1 MVNYAQ
7 KFNVSPMNT
16 PAVLPD
22 VPTIHSGEPS
32 WGDIAGTALEGA
44 GAIMQQVGG
53 IKKEQEKASAEAA
66 ETLEGN
72 NYARDMQRL
81 VARREQT
88 GNRTQFEQSVRALN
102 DTYLSRGVLK
112 ADKLASIRNSYD
124 EGYLD
129 INEKSRERWAKYDD
143 EAQLKTIQEMQS
155 KYSHLKGKKTSDILR
170 DYNRIT
176 NSLDFAIELQNK
188 MNTLDPVK
196 YPEEHSRLKS
206 QRDSFFES
214 NVTGQVLESIAEDL
228 HNNTDM
234 FKDPVKV
241 EQYKQS
247 LVAFLTRQK
256 VALDDASIIAETA
269 LSRAGAYSLYDNEK
283 AILGVS
289 KQNMQ
294 DVIDYRKTQADY
306 AIGTEYPELVL
317 QSQLIKT
324 MDPETFK
331 AFANTAEGQRTV
343 KALASNFK
351 SAAEGIN
358 QYVLDFSD
366 KGQAA
371 NIAATLQRTDAPAI
385 LKGSSAVSVAQAINV
400 PSIADVPDRDFDAV
414 ISNARGV
421 AAFFSNPY
429 TQATKRQLSTSNK
442 PNDNAVAA
450 QMDAE
455 ERHAKALSN
464 AGVYLQ
470 SATKG
475 GQNLRYIMQ
484 RSTIGNN
491 LRVNNKGHLVFV
503 PGSSPIAA
511 VAEGAAEQYENFGSM
526 IDTINRD
533 VQAITGLSGQEL
545 VDFYKAL
552 GIPELA
558 SGERVQNAPA
568 FNWSARSIEGSG
580 RVSTRTTVDNAYM
593 NVEDANT
600 GGYAGLGTDLSNLQ
614 RPNEVPA
621 DNIERQNQLRAE
633 LKAAN
638 QAAELRAR
646 ADELERQ
653 TQNLSPAAMKEYGK
667 GNSVAIKRARETAD
681 KIEESIKKQSQ
692 AEIKADKIEASSRIS
707 NSETLAFA
715 DIDYSN
721 RYPEAEIW
729 KTVEEGSAADTER
742 ENRIGEFDTKLN
754 SNEENHYQFWKQS
767 LPQQLQSEADYDL
780 RGYFKEHGAEDAEGH
795 LTDKYKKPNHPTFSV
810 ESKYYKKGMWAG
822 KWDEEGNFRIPLDT
836 PKEKLKQLI
845 EYWRS
850 GAEPETIIM
859 FDNPK
864 AEKEIKN
871 LEDRVTSYNKQ
882 LDDERES
889 ADVKREIR
897 RELAEIRNKIAR
909 LYASIYINTLG
920 E

>member
-1 MVNYAQ
+1 MSNYAQ
-7 KFNVSPMNT
+7 ILNVSPMNT
-16 PAVLPD
+16 PAVLPS
-22 VPTIHSGEPS
+22 VPVIHSGEPS
-32 WGDIAGTALEGA
+32 WGDIAGTALEGT

-53 IKKEQEKASAEAA
+53 IKKEQEKASAEAT

-72 NYARDMQRL
+72 NYAREMQRL

-176 NSLDFAIELQNK
+176 NNLDFAIELQNQ

-196 YPEEHSRLKS
+196 YPEEHARLKA

-256 VALDDASIIAETA
+256 VALNEASIIAETA

-306 AIGTEYPELVL
+306 AISTEYPELVL

-331 AFANTAEGQRTV
+331 AFATLPEGQRTI

-351 SAAEGIN
+351 AAAEGIN
-358 QYVLDFSD
+358 KYVKDFSD

-385 LKGSSAVSVAQAINV
+385 LKGSAASSVAQAINDV
-400 PSIADVPDRDFDAV
+400 PSIADLPARDFDAV
-414 ISNARGV
+414 VSNARGV
-421 AAFFSNPY
+421 AAFFSNPH
-429 TQATKRQLSTSNK
+429 TQATKQLLLSSNK
-442 PNDNAVAA
+442 PNEKAVGM
-450 QMDAE
+450 QMDAD

-470 SATKG
+470 SATEG

-491 LRVNNKGHLVFV
+491 LRVNNKGQLVFV
-503 PGSSPIAA
+503 PGSSPLAA
-511 VAEGAAEQYENFGSM
+511 IAEGALEQVENYGGM
-526 IDTINRD
+526 IDTINKD
-533 VQAITGLSGQEL
+533 VQATTGLSGQGL
-545 VDFYKAL
+545 IDFYKAL

-558 SGERVQNAPA
+558 SGERVQSAPA
-568 FNWSARSIEGSG
+568 FNWSARNPE
-580 RVSTRTTVDNAYM
+580 
-593 NVEDANT
+593 
-600 GGYAGLGTDLSNLQ
+600 
-614 RPNEVPA
+614 
-621 DNIERQNQLRAE
+621 
-633 LKAAN
+633 
-638 QAAELRAR
+638 AAELRAR

-653 TQNLSPAAMKEYGK
+653 TQNLSPAAMKEYGE
-667 GNSVAIKRARETAD
+667 GNKAAIKRAREAAD
-681 KIEESIKKQSQ
+681 KLEQGKSITVTSSISHSEPM
-692 AEIKADKIEASSRIS
+692 AFAKADYEPGYS
-707 NSETLAFA
+707 
-715 DIDYSN
+715 IDYSQL
-721 RYPEAEIW
+721 EIG
-729 KTVEEGSAADTER
+729 KILDASIAADEAV
-742 ENRIGEFDTKLN
+742 EKQMGEFDTYLGAA
-754 SNEENHYQFWKQS
+754 SEQAYQSWKNG
-767 LPQQLQSEADYDL
+767 LPEQLQSDVDYDL
-780 RGYFKEHGAEDAEGH
+780 RGYYKEHGPEDAAGH

-822 KWDEEGNFRIPLDT
+822 KWDEAGNFRIPLDT
-836 PKEKLKQLI
+836 PKEKLEQLI

-850 GAEPETIIM
+850 GAEPEALLKY
-859 FDNPK
+859 DNPQ
-864 AEKEIKN
+864 AEKEAEK
-871 LEDRVTSYNKQ
+871 LEAKLDRYLQQ
-882 LDDERES
+882 LGDEHES
-889 ADVKREIR
+889 ADVKRHIR
-897 RELAEIRNKIAR
+897 REREDIQRQLLA
-909 LYASIYINTLG
+909 LYKSIYIDTLG

>member
-7 KFNVSPMNT
+7 ILNVSPMNT
-16 PAVLPD
+16 PAVLPS
-22 VPTIHSGEPS
+22 VPVIHSGEPS
-32 WGDIAGTALEGA
+32 WGDIAGTALEGT
-44 GAIMQQVGG
+44 GAFMQQVGG
-53 IKKEQEKASAEAA
+53 IKQEQEKASAEAA

-72 NYARDMQRL
+72 NYAREMQRL

-176 NSLDFAIELQNK
+176 NNLDFAIELQNQ

-196 YPEEHSRLKS
+196 YPEEHARLKA

-256 VALDDASIIAETA
+256 VALNEASIIAETA
-269 LSRAGAYSLYDNEK
+269 LTRAGAYSLYDNEK

-331 AFANTAEGQRTV
+331 AFATLPEGQRTI

-351 SAAEGIN
+351 AAAEGIN
-358 QYVLDFSD
+358 KYVIDFSD

-371 NIAATLQRTDAPAI
+371 NIATTLQRTDAPVI
-385 LKGSSAVSVAQAINV
+385 LKGSAASSVAQAINV
-400 PSIADVPDRDFDAV
+400 PSIADVPARDFDAV
-414 ISNARGV
+414 VSNARGV
-421 AAFFSNPY
+421 AAFFSNPH
-429 TQATKRQLSTSNK
+429 TQATKQLLLSSNK
-442 PNDNAVAA
+442 PNEKAVGM
-450 QMDAE
+450 QMDAD
-455 ERHAKALSN
+455 ERHAKALAN

-470 SATKG
+470 SATEG

-491 LRVNNKGHLVFV
+491 LRVNNKGQLVFV
-503 PGSSPIAA
+503 PGSSPLAA
-511 VAEGAAEQYENFGSM
+511 VAEGVAEQFENYGGM
-526 IDTINRD
+526 IATINSD
-533 VQAITGLSGQEL
+533 VQATTGLSGQEL

-568 FNWSARSIEGSG
+568 FNWSARSSE
-580 RVSTRTTVDNAYM
+580 
-593 NVEDANT
+593 
-600 GGYAGLGTDLSNLQ
+600 
-614 RPNEVPA
+614 
-621 DNIERQNQLRAE
+621 
-633 LKAAN
+633 
-638 QAAELRAR
+638 AAELRAR

-653 TQNLSPAAMKEYGK
+653 TNNLSPTAMKEYGK
-667 GNSVAIKRARETAD
+667 GNRAAIKRAREAAD
-681 KIEESIKKQSQ
+681 RYEQMAKDAGRIEGSGRVSTRTTVANAYMNVEDANAMLDARELEEAEAVDKLDIDVENTSKIISGYYEQIAKDAEAAEKDLEIVEEEYRQ
-692 AEIKADKIEASSRIS
+692 AEE
-707 NSETLAFA
+707 
-715 DIDYSN
+715 
-721 RYPEAEIW
+721 RYES
-729 KTVEEGSAADTER
+729 THRDFYR
-742 ENRIGEFDTKLN
+742 RR
-754 SNEENHYQFWKQS
+754 
-767 LPQQLQSEADYDL
+767 LQELEADRRRL
-780 RGYFKEHGAEDAEGH
+780 R
-795 LTDKYKKPNHPTFSV
+795 
-810 ESKYYKKGMWAG
+810 
-822 KWDEEGNFRIPLDT
+822 
-836 PKEKLKQLI
+836 
-845 EYWRS
+845 
-850 GAEPETIIM
+850 TII
-859 FDNPK
+859 
-864 AEKEIKN
+864 
-871 LEDRVTSYNKQ
+871 NKR
-882 LDDERES
+882 D
-889 ADVKREIR
+889 
-897 RELAEIRNKIAR
+897 REL
-909 LYASIYINTLG
+909 G

>member
-1 MVNYAQ
+1 MANYAQ
-7 KFNVSPMNT
+7 ILNVSPMNT
-16 PAVLPD
+16 PTVLPS
-22 VPTIHSGEPS
+22 VPVIHSGEPS
-32 WGDIAGTALEGA
+32 WGDIAGTALEGT

-53 IKKEQEKASAEAA
+53 IKQEQEKVSAKSA

-72 NYARDMQRL
+72 NYAREMQRL

-176 NSLDFAIELQNK
+176 NSLDFAIELQNQ

-196 YPEEHSRLKS
+196 HPEEHARLKA

-256 VALDDASIIAETA
+256 VALNDASIIAETA

-331 AFANTAEGQRTV
+331 AFANTAEGKKTV
-343 KALASNFK
+343 NSLASNFL
-351 SAAEGIN
+351 AAATGIN
-358 QYVLDFSD
+358 QYVTDFSD

-385 LKGSSAVSVAQAINV
+385 LKGSSAVSVAKSINDV
-400 PSIADVPDRDFDAV
+400 PSIADLPDRDFDAV

-421 AAFFSNPY
+421 AAFFSNPH

-455 ERHAKALSN
+455 ERRAKALSN

-470 SATKG
+470 SATEG
-475 GQNLRYIMQ
+475 AQNLRYIIQ
-484 RSTIGNN
+484 RSTIFNN
-491 LRVNNKGHLVFV
+491 LRVNNKGQLVFV
-503 PGSSPIAA
+503 PGSSPLAA
-511 VAEGAAEQYENFGSM
+511 VAEGIAEQFENFGGM
-526 IDTINRD
+526 IDSINRD
-533 VQAITGLSGQEL
+533 VQATTGLTGQGL
-545 VDFYKAL
+545 IDFYKAID
-552 GIPELA
+552 IPELA
-558 SGERVQNAPA
+558 SGERVQGAPA
-568 FNWSARSIEGSG
+568 FNWSARSSEAAELRARADALEESTNNLSPVAMKEYGKGNRAAIKRAREAADRIEGSG
-580 RVSTRTTVDNAYM
+580 RVSTKTTVANAYM
-593 NVEDANT
+593 NVEAVDKLDIDVENTSKIISGYYEQIAKDA
-600 GGYAGLGTDLSNLQ
+600 
-614 RPNEVPA
+614 E
-621 DNIERQNQLRAE
+621 
-633 LKAAN
+633 
-638 QAAELRAR
+638 AAEKDLEIVEEEYRQTEER
-646 ADELERQ
+646 YESTHRDFYRRRLQELE
-653 TQNLSPAAMKEYGK
+653 
-667 GNSVAIKRARETAD
+667 AD
-681 KIEESIKKQSQ
+681 
-692 AEIKADKIEASSRIS
+692 R
-707 NSETLAFA
+707 
-715 DIDYSN
+715 
-721 RYPEAEIW
+721 R
-729 KTVEEGSAADTER
+729 R
-742 ENRIGEFDTKLN
+742 
-754 SNEENHYQFWKQS
+754 
-767 LPQQLQSEADYDL
+767 L
-780 RGYFKEHGAEDAEGH
+780 R
-795 LTDKYKKPNHPTFSV
+795 
-810 ESKYYKKGMWAG
+810 
-822 KWDEEGNFRIPLDT
+822 
-836 PKEKLKQLI
+836 
-845 EYWRS
+845 
-850 GAEPETIIM
+850 TII
-859 FDNPK
+859 
-864 AEKEIKN
+864 
-871 LEDRVTSYNKQ
+871 NKR
-882 LDDERES
+882 D
-889 ADVKREIR
+889 
-897 RELAEIRNKIAR
+897 REL
-909 LYASIYINTLG
+909 G

>member
-1 MVNYAQ
+1 MANYAQ
-7 KFNVSPMNT
+7 ILNVSPMKT
-16 PAVLPD
+16 PEVLPS
-22 VPTIHSGEPS
+22 VPVIHSGEPS

-44 GAIMQQVGG
+44 GAIMQTVGEQM
-53 IKKEQEKASAEAA
+53 KEQEKASAEAA
-66 ETLEGN
+66 ETMEGN
-72 NYARDMQRL
+72 NYAREMQRL

-143 EAQLKTIQEMQS
+143 EAQLKVIQEMQS

-176 NSLDFAIELQNK
+176 NSLDFAIELQNR

-196 YPEEHSRLKS
+196 YPEEHARLKT

-256 VALDDASIIAETA
+256 VALNEASIIAETA
-269 LSRAGAYSLYDNEK
+269 LSRAGAYSLYDNDK

-306 AIGTEYPELVL
+306 AISTEYPELVL

-331 AFANTAEGQRTV
+331 AFANTAEGQKTV

-358 QYVLDFSD
+358 TYVKDFSD

-371 NIAATLQRTDAPAI
+371 SVASALQRTDAPVI
-385 LKGSSAVSVAQAINV
+385 LKGSSAVSVAQSINDV

-421 AAFFSNPY
+421 SAFFSNPH
-429 TQATKRQLSTSNK
+429 TQATKQLLLSSNK
-442 PNDNAVAA
+442 PNEKAVGM

-470 SATKG
+470 SATEG
-475 GQNLRYIMQ
+475 AQNLRYILQ
-484 RSTIGNN
+484 RSAVFNN
-491 LRVNNKGHLVFV
+491 LRVNNKGQLVFV
-503 PGSSPIAA
+503 PGSSPLAA
-511 VAEGAAEQYENFGSM
+511 VAEGVAEQFENFGGM

-533 VQAITGLSGQEL
+533 VQATTGLTGQGL
-545 VDFYKAL
+545 IDFYKAID
-552 GIPELA
+552 IPELA

-568 FNWSARSIEGSG
+568 FNWSARSSE
-580 RVSTRTTVDNAYM
+580 
-593 NVEDANT
+593 
-600 GGYAGLGTDLSNLQ
+600 
-614 RPNEVPA
+614 
-621 DNIERQNQLRAE
+621 
-633 LKAAN
+633 
-638 QAAELRAR
+638 AAELRAR

-653 TQNLSPAAMKEYGK
+653 TNNLSPAAMKEYGE
-667 GNSVAIKRARETAD
+667 GNKAAIKKARETAD
-681 KIEESIKKQSQ
+681 RIEGSGRVSTRTTV
-692 AEIKADKIEASSRIS
+692 A
-707 NSETLAFA
+707 NAFM
-715 DIDYSN
+715 DYSN
-721 RYPEAEIW
+721 MYPDAEIW
-729 KTVEEGSAADTER
+729 KTVGESSKADTRVAQGLSEYDT
-742 ENRIGEFDTKLN
+742 ELGAAGEAN
-754 SNEENHYQFWKQS
+754 YQEWKRS
-767 LPQQLQSEADYDL
+767 LPKQLQSEEDYDL
-780 RGYFKEHGAEDAEGH
+780 RGYYKETGGEDTEGH
-795 LTDKYKKPNHPTFSV
+795 LTDKYKKPNHPTFST
-810 ESKYYKKGMWAG
+810 ESKYYEKGMWAG
-822 KWDEEGNFRIPLDT
+822 KWDEDGNFRIPMDT
-836 PKEKLKQLI
+836 SKEKLKELI

-850 GAEPETIIM
+850 GAEPTAVLM
-859 FDNPK
+859 YDNPK
-864 AEKEIKN
+864 AEKEIKTLEGRVSDYN
-871 LEDRVTSYNKQ
+871 RQLEDEK
-882 LDDERES
+882 ES
-889 ADVKREIR
+889 ADVKRGIR
-897 RELAEIRNKIAR
+897 RELAEIRNSIAK
-909 LYASIYINTLG
+909 LYSSIYINTLG

>member
-7 KFNVSPMNT
+7 NLNVSKMDT
-16 PAVLPD
+16 PKVLPS
-22 VPTIHSGEPS
+22 VPVIHSGEPN

-53 IKKEQEKASAEAA
+53 IKQKQEKADAEAA

-72 NYARDMQRL
+72 NYAREMQRL

-129 INEKSRERWAKYDD
+129 INEKSRERWARYDD

-176 NSLDFAIELQNK
+176 NSLDFAIELQNQ

-196 YPEEHSRLKS
+196 YPEEHARLKS

-228 HNNTDM
+228 HNNTEM

-241 EQYKQS
+241 EQFKQS

-269 LSRAGAYSLYDNEK
+269 LTRAGAYSIYDNEK
-283 AILGVS
+283 TILGVS

-331 AFANTAEGQRTV
+331 AFANTAEGQKTV

-351 SAAEGIN
+351 AASEGIN

-371 NIAATLQRTDAPAI
+371 NIAAALQRTDAPAI

-400 PSIADVPDRDFDAV
+400 PSIADLPDRDFDAV

-429 TQATKRQLSTSNK
+429 TQATKRQLSTSDK

-470 SATKG
+470 SATEG
-475 GQNLRYIMQ
+475 AQNLRYFIQ
-484 RSTIGNN
+484 NSTIFNN
-491 LRVNNKGHLVFV
+491 LRVNNKGQLVFV
-503 PGSSPIAA
+503 PGSSPLAA
-511 VAEGAAEQYENFGSM
+511 VAEGAAEQFENYGGM
-526 IDTINRD
+526 ISTINKD
-533 VQAITGLSGQEL
+533 VQDTTGLTGQGL
-545 VDFYKAL
+545 IDFYKAL
-552 GIPELA
+552 DIPELA

-568 FNWSARSIEGSG
+568 FNWSARSSEGSG
-580 RVSTRTTVDNAYM
+580 RVSTKTAVDNAYM
-593 NVEDANT
+593 NVEGTAA
-600 GGYAGLGTDLSNLQ
+600 GGYAGLGTALSNLQ
-614 RPNEVPA
+614 RPDEEPA
-621 DNIERQNQLRAE
+621 DNVERQNKLREE

-638 QAAELRAR
+638 KVAELRAR

-667 GNSVAIKRARETAD
+667 GNRVAIKRAIEAAD
-681 KIEESIKKQSQ
+681 KIEESIKKQYQ
-692 AEIKADKIEASSRIS
+692 AEIKADKIETSSSIS

-715 DIDYSN
+715 DMDYSN

-729 KTVEEGSAADTER
+729 KTVEEGSAADAKR
-742 ENRIGEFDTKLN
+742 ESRTGKFDTKL
-754 SNEENHYQFWKQS
+754 SGNEENSYQLWKQS

-780 RGYFKEHGAEDAEGH
+780 RGYYQEHGTEDTDGH

-822 KWDEEGNFRIPLDT
+822 KWDEDGNFKIPLDT

-850 GAEPETIIM
+850 GAEPEALLKY
-859 FDNPK
+859 DNPK
-864 AEKEIKN
+864 AEKKVDE
-871 LEDRVTSYNKQ
+871 LEAKLNRYRQQ
-882 LDDERES
+882 LNDKRES
-889 ADVKREIR
+889 ADVKRHIR
-897 RELAEIRNKIAR
+897 REREDIHRQLTA
-909 LYASIYINTLG
+909 LYNSIYIDTSG

>member
-7 KFNVSPMNT
+7 ILNVSKMDT
-16 PAVLPD
+16 PEVLPS
-22 VPTIHSGEPS
+22 VPVIHSGEPN
-32 WGDIAGTALEGA
+32 WGDIAGTTLKGA
-44 GAIMQQVGG
+44 GEIMQQVGDV
-53 IKKEQEKASAEAA
+53 KKKQEKASAEAA

-72 NYARDMQRL
+72 NYAREMQRL

-176 NSLDFAIELQNK
+176 NSLDFAIELQNQ

-214 NVTGQVLESIAEDL
+214 NVTGQVLEAIAEDL
-228 HNNTDM
+228 HNNTEM

-283 AILGVS
+283 DILSVS

-351 SAAEGIN
+351 AASEGIN

-385 LKGSSAVSVAQAINV
+385 LKGSSAVSVAKSINDV
-400 PSIADVPDRDFDAV
+400 PSIADLPDRDFDAV

-442 PNDNAVAA
+442 PNDNAMAA
-450 QMDAE
+450 QMDVE
-455 ERHAKALSN
+455 ERRAKALSN

-470 SATKG
+470 SATEG
-475 GQNLRYIMQ
+475 AQNLRYIIQ
-484 RSTIGNN
+484 RSTIFNN
-491 LRVNNKGHLVFV
+491 LRVNNKGQLVFV
-503 PGSSPIAA
+503 PGSSPLAA
-511 VAEGAAEQYENFGSM
+511 VAEGAAEQFENYGGM

-533 VQAITGLSGQEL
+533 VQATTGLTEQGL
-545 VDFYKAL
+545 IDFYKAID
-552 GIPELA
+552 IPELA

-568 FNWSARSIEGSG
+568 FNWSARSSE
-580 RVSTRTTVDNAYM
+580 
-593 NVEDANT
+593 
-600 GGYAGLGTDLSNLQ
+600 
-614 RPNEVPA
+614 
-621 DNIERQNQLRAE
+621 
-633 LKAAN
+633 
-638 QAAELRAR
+638 AAELRAR
-646 ADELERQ
+646 ADALEES
-653 TQNLSPAAMKEYGK
+653 TKKLSPAAMKEYGE
-667 GNSVAIKRARETAD
+667 GNIAAIKRAREAAD
-681 KIEESIKKQSQ
+681 KLEQGKQIT
-692 AEIKADKIEASSRIS
+692 ATSSIS

-715 DIDYSN
+715 DMDYSN

-729 KTVEEGSAADTER
+729 KTVEEGSAADAKR
-742 ENRIGEFDTKLN
+742 ENKTGEFDTKL
-754 SNEENHYQFWKQS
+754 SGNEENSYQLWKQS

-780 RGYFKEHGAEDAEGH
+780 RGYYQEHGTEDTDGH

-810 ESKYYKKGMWAG
+810 ESKYYKKDMWAG
-822 KWDEEGNFRIPLDT
+822 KWDEDGNFKIPLDT

-850 GAEPETIIM
+850 GAESEALLKY
-859 FDNPK
+859 DNPK
-864 AEKEIKN
+864 AEKEVDK
-871 LEDRVTSYNKQ
+871 LEAKLNRYRQQ
-882 LDDERES
+882 LNDERES
-889 ADVKREIR
+889 ADVKRHIR
-897 RELAEIRNKIAR
+897 REREDIQRQLKA
-909 LYASIYINTLG
+909 LYNSIYIDTLG

>member
-1 MVNYAQ
+1 MANYAQ
-7 KFNVSPMNT
+7 ILNVSPMNA
-16 PAVLPD
+16 PAVLPS
-22 VPTIHSGEPS
+22 VPVIHSGEPN

-53 IKKEQEKASAEAA
+53 YMKEQEKASAEAA

-176 NSLDFAIELQNK
+176 NSLDFAIELQNQ

-196 YPEEHSRLKS
+196 YPEEHARLKS

-214 NVTGQVLESIAEDL
+214 NITGQVLESIAEDL
-228 HNNTDM
+228 HNNTEM

-241 EQYKQS
+241 EQFKQS

-256 VALDDASIIAETA
+256 VAIDEASIIAETA

-283 AILGVS
+283 DILGIS

-294 DVIDYRKTQADY
+294 DIIDYRKTQADY
-306 AIGTEYPELVL
+306 AISTEYPELVL

-343 KALASNFK
+343 KTLASNFK
-351 SAAEGIN
+351 AASEGIN
-358 QYVLDFSD
+358 KYIVDFSD

-385 LKGSSAVSVAQAINV
+385 LKGSAASSVAQAINV
-400 PSIADVPDRDFDAV
+400 PSIADVPARDFDAV
-414 ISNARGV
+414 VSNARGV
-421 AAFFSNPY
+421 SAFFNNPH
-429 TQATKRQLSTSNK
+429 TQATKQLLLSSNK
-442 PNDNAVAA
+442 PNEKAVGM
-450 QMDAE
+450 QMDAD
-455 ERHAKALSN
+455 ERHAKALAN

-470 SATKG
+470 SATEG
-475 GQNLRYIMQ
+475 AQNLRYIIQ
-484 RSTIGNN
+484 RSTIFNN
-491 LRVNNKGHLVFV
+491 LRVNNKGQLVFV
-503 PGSSPIAA
+503 PGSSPLAA
-511 VAEGAAEQYENFGSM
+511 VAEGVAEQFENYGGM
-526 IDTINRD
+526 IDSINKD
-533 VQAITGLSGQEL
+533 VQATTGLTGQGL
-545 VDFYKAL
+545 IDFYKAID
-552 GIPELA
+552 IPELA
-558 SGERVQNAPA
+558 SGERVQGAPA
-568 FNWSARSIEGSG
+568 FNWSARNSE
-580 RVSTRTTVDNAYM
+580 
-593 NVEDANT
+593 
-600 GGYAGLGTDLSNLQ
+600 
-614 RPNEVPA
+614 
-621 DNIERQNQLRAE
+621 
-633 LKAAN
+633 
-638 QAAELRAR
+638 AAELRAR

-653 TQNLSPAAMKEYGK
+653 TQNLSPAAMKEYGE
-667 GNSVAIKRARETAD
+667 GNKEAIKRAREVAD
-681 KIEESIKKQSQ
+681 RIEGSGRVSTKTTV
-692 AEIKADKIEASSRIS
+692 ANAYM
-707 NSETLAFA
+707 
-715 DIDYSN
+715 DYSDM
-721 RYPEAEIW
+721 YPEAEIW

-742 ENRIGEFDTKLN
+742 ENRMGEFDTKLN
-754 SNEENHYQFWKQS
+754 SNEENSYQFWKQS
-767 LPQQLQSEADYDL
+767 LPKQLQSEDDYDL
-780 RGYFKEHGAEDAEGH
+780 RGYYKEHGAEDTEGH

-810 ESKYYKKGMWAG
+810 ESQYYKKGMWAG
-822 KWDEEGNFRIPLDT
+822 KWNEEGNFIIPLDT
-836 PKEKLKQLI
+836 PKEKLKQLV

-850 GAEPETIIM
+850 GAEPEALLKY
-859 FDNPK
+859 DNPQ
-864 AEKEIKN
+864 AEKEAEK
-871 LEDRVTSYNKQ
+871 LEVKLDKYLQQ
-882 LDDERES
+882 LDDKHES
-889 ADVKREIR
+889 ADVKRQIR
-897 RELAEIRNKIAR
+897 REREDIKRQLLAIYKT
-909 LYASIYINTLG
+909 IYIDTLG

>member
-1 MVNYAQ
+1 MSNYAQ
-7 KFNVSPMNT
+7 ILNVSPMNT
-16 PAVLPD
+16 PAVLPS
-22 VPTIHSGEPS
+22 VPVIHSGEPS
-32 WGDIAGTALEGA
+32 WGDIAGDALEGT

-72 NYARDMQRL
+72 NYAREMQRL

-129 INEKSRERWAKYDD
+129 INEKSRERWTKYDD

-176 NSLDFAIELQNK
+176 NSLDFAIELQNQ

-228 HNNTDM
+228 HNNTEM

-256 VALDDASIIAETA
+256 VALNEASIIAETA

-343 KALASNFK
+343 KTLASNFK
-351 SAAEGIN
+351 AASEGIN
-358 QYVLDFSD
+358 KYIVDFSD

-385 LKGSSAVSVAQAINV
+385 LKGSAASSVAQAINV
-400 PSIADVPDRDFDAV
+400 PSIADVPARDFDAV
-414 ISNARGV
+414 VSNARGV
-421 AAFFSNPY
+421 AAFFSNPH
-429 TQATKRQLSTSNK
+429 TQATKQLLLSSNK
-442 PNDNAVAA
+442 PNEKAVGM
-450 QMDAE
+450 QMDAD
-455 ERHAKALSN
+455 ERHSKALAN

-470 SATKG
+470 SATEG
-475 GQNLRYIMQ
+475 GQSLRYIMQ

-491 LRVNNKGHLVFV
+491 LRVNNKGQLVFV
-503 PGSSPIAA
+503 PGSSPLAA
-511 VAEGAAEQYENFGSM
+511 VAEGVAEQFENYGGM

-533 VQAITGLSGQEL
+533 VQATTGLSGQEL

-552 GIPELA
+552 GIPELV

-568 FNWSARSIEGSG
+568 FNWSARSSE
-580 RVSTRTTVDNAYM
+580 
-593 NVEDANT
+593 
-600 GGYAGLGTDLSNLQ
+600 
-614 RPNEVPA
+614 
-621 DNIERQNQLRAE
+621 
-633 LKAAN
+633 
-638 QAAELRAR
+638 AAELRAR

-653 TQNLSPAAMKEYGK
+653 TQNLSPVAMKEYGE
-667 GNSVAIKRARETAD
+667 GNKAAIKRAREAAD
-681 KIEESIKKQSQ
+681 RY
-692 AEIKADKIEASSRIS
+692 EASSRIS
-707 NSETLAFA
+707 HSETLANA
-715 DIDYSN
+715 KMDYSN
-721 RYPEAEIW
+721 LYPEAEIW
-729 KTVEEGSAADTER
+729 KTLEEGSAADTER

-754 SNEENHYQFWKQS
+754 SDEENSYQFWKQS

-780 RGYFKEHGAEDAEGH
+780 RGYYKEHGADDAEGH

-810 ESKYYKKGMWAG
+810 ESKYYKKGIWAG
-822 KWDEEGNFRIPLDT
+822 KWDEAGDFRIPLDT
-836 PKEKLKQLI
+836 PKEKLEQLI

-850 GAEPETIIM
+850 GAEPEALLKY
-859 FDNPK
+859 DNPQ
-864 AEKEIKN
+864 AEKEAEK
-871 LEDRVTSYNKQ
+871 LEAKLDRYLQQ
-882 LDDERES
+882 LGDEHES
-889 ADVKREIR
+889 ADVKRQIR
-897 RELAEIRNKIAR
+897 REREDIQRQLLA
-909 LYASIYINTLG
+909 LYKSIYIDTLG

>member
-1 MVNYAQ
+1 MANYAQ
-7 KFNVSPMNT
+7 ILNVSPMNN
-16 PAVLPD
+16 PAVLPS
-22 VPTIHSGEPS
+22 VPVIHSGEPS

-44 GAIMQQVGG
+44 GAIMQTVGG
-53 IKKEQEKASAEAA
+53 QMKEQEKASAEAA
-66 ETLEGN
+66 ETMEGN
-72 NYARDMQRL
+72 NYAREMQRL

-129 INEKSRERWAKYDD
+129 INEKSRERWARYDD
-143 EAQLKTIQEMQS
+143 EAQLKVIQEMQS

-176 NSLDFAIELQNK
+176 NSLDFAIELQNR

-196 YPEEHSRLKS
+196 YPEEHARLKA

-256 VALDDASIIAETA
+256 VALNDASIIAETA
-269 LSRAGAYSLYDNEK
+269 LSRAGAYSLYDNDK

-331 AFANTAEGQRTV
+331 AFATLPEGQRTI

-351 SAAEGIN
+351 SAANGIN
-358 QYVLDFSD
+358 TYVKDFSD

-371 NIAATLQRTDAPAI
+371 SMASALQRTDAPVI
-385 LKGSSAVSVAQAINV
+385 LKGSSAVSVAQSINDV
-400 PSIADVPDRDFDAV
+400 PSIADLPDRDFDAV

-421 AAFFSNPY
+421 SAFFSNPH
-429 TQATKRQLSTSNK
+429 TQATKQLLLSSNK
-442 PNDNAVAA
+442 SNEKAVGM

-470 SATKG
+470 SATEG
-475 GQNLRYIMQ
+475 AQNLRYIIQ

-491 LRVNNKGHLVFV
+491 LRVNNKGQLVFV
-503 PGSSPIAA
+503 PGSSPLAA
-511 VAEGAAEQYENFGSM
+511 VAEGAAEQFENFGSM

-533 VQAITGLSGQEL
+533 VQATTGLSGQEL
-545 VDFYKAL
+545 VDFYKAID
-552 GIPELA
+552 IPELA

-568 FNWSARSIEGSG
+568 FNWSDRSSEAAGGRDKSFKGDASEEFGDKVFGRYFKDKVTAKEMKEMDAALAAGQAIEG
-580 RVSTRTTVDNAYM
+580 
-593 NVEDANT
+593 
-600 GGYAGLGTDLSNLQ
+600 
-614 RPNEVPA
+614 
-621 DNIERQNQLRAE
+621 
-633 LKAAN
+633 
-638 QAAELRAR
+638 
-646 ADELERQ
+646 
-653 TQNLSPAAMKEYGK
+653 
-667 GNSVAIKRARETAD
+667 
-681 KIEESIKKQSQ
+681 
-692 AEIKADKIEASSRIS
+692 
-707 NSETLAFA
+707 
-715 DIDYSN
+715 
-721 RYPEAEIW
+721 
-729 KTVEEGSAADTER
+729 
-742 ENRIGEFDTKLN
+742 
-754 SNEENHYQFWKQS
+754 
-767 LPQQLQSEADYDL
+767 
-780 RGYFKEHGAEDAEGH
+780 
-795 LTDKYKKPNHPTFSV
+795 
-810 ESKYYKKGMWAG
+810 
-822 KWDEEGNFRIPLDT
+822 
-836 PKEKLKQLI
+836 
-845 EYWRS
+845 
-850 GAEPETIIM
+850 
-859 FDNPK
+859 
-864 AEKEIKN
+864 
-871 LEDRVTSYNKQ
+871 KQ
-882 LDDERES
+882 LDKDTGILLDALEGDLKPNVRRAVEGTLRATATTKS
-889 ADVKREIR
+889 STTLANAFIDQEGSLPEQMVTEHNKRVNAVET
-897 RELAEIRNKIAR
+897 NKIV
-909 LYASIYINTLG
+909 ASTIAQSVREAEPDTEEWYKWMDVLNRINNKLKEAG
-920 E
+920 LEPVDPYEDR

>member
-1 MVNYAQ
+1 MSNYAQ
-7 KFNVSPMNT
+7 ILNVSPMNT
-16 PAVLPD
+16 PAVLPS
-22 VPTIHSGEPS
+22 VPVIHSGEPS
-32 WGDIAGTALEGA
+32 WGDIAGAALEGG
-44 GAIMQQVGG
+44 GAIMQTVGG
-53 IKKEQEKASAEAA
+53 QMKEQEKASAEAA

-72 NYARDMQRL
+72 NYAREMQRL

-176 NSLDFAIELQNK
+176 NSLDFAIELQNQ

-196 YPEEHSRLKS
+196 YPEEHARLKA

-256 VALDDASIIAETA
+256 VAINEASIIAETA

-331 AFANTAEGQRTV
+331 AFATLPEGQRTI

-351 SAAEGIN
+351 AAAEGIN
-358 QYVLDFSD
+358 KYVKDFSD

-385 LKGSSAVSVAQAINV
+385 LKGSAASSVAQAINDV
-400 PSIADVPDRDFDAV
+400 PSIADVPARDFDAV
-414 ISNARGV
+414 VSNARGV
-421 AAFFSNPY
+421 SAFFSNPH
-429 TQATKRQLSTSNK
+429 TQATKQLLLSSNK
-442 PNDNAVAA
+442 PNEKAVGL
-450 QMDAE
+450 QMEAD
-455 ERHAKALSN
+455 ERHSKALAN

-470 SATKG
+470 SATEG

-503 PGSSPIAA
+503 PGSSPLAA
-511 VAEGAAEQYENFGSM
+511 IAEGALEQVENYGGM
-526 IDTINRD
+526 IDTINKD
-533 VQAITGLSGQEL
+533 VQATTGLSGQEL
-545 VDFYKAL
+545 IDFYKAL

-558 SGERVQNAPA
+558 SGERVQSAPA
-568 FNWSARSIEGSG
+568 FNWSARNPE
-580 RVSTRTTVDNAYM
+580 
-593 NVEDANT
+593 
-600 GGYAGLGTDLSNLQ
+600 
-614 RPNEVPA
+614 
-621 DNIERQNQLRAE
+621 
-633 LKAAN
+633 
-638 QAAELRAR
+638 AAELRAR

-653 TQNLSPAAMKEYGK
+653 TQGLSPAAMKEYGE
-667 GNSVAIKRARETAD
+667 GNKAAIKRAREAAD
-681 KIEESIKKQSQ
+681 KLEQGKSITVT
-692 AEIKADKIEASSRIS
+692 SSIS
-707 NSETLAFA
+707 HSEPMAFA
-715 DIDYSN
+715 KVA
-721 RYPEAEIW
+721 P
-729 KTVEEGSAADTER
+729 
-742 ENRIGEFDTKLN
+742 
-754 SNEENHYQFWKQS
+754 
-767 LPQQLQSEADYDL
+767 
-780 RGYFKEHGAEDAEGH
+780 AEDQYGEGMPSDMIEHNNKVQEDLAEQ
-795 LTDKYKKPNHPTFSV
+795 
-810 ESKYYKKGMWAG
+810 
-822 KWDEEGNFRIPLDT
+822 
-836 PKEKLKQLI
+836 LKI
-845 EYWRS
+845 AKVIAKAVRK
-850 GAEPETIIM
+850 AEPDSEEFNELMQVLTRQNKIL
-859 FDNPK
+859 
-864 AEKEIKN
+864 AEYGEEPVDPY
-871 LEDRVTSYNKQ
+871 EDR
-882 LDDERES
+882 
-889 ADVKREIR
+889 
-897 RELAEIRNKIAR
+897 
-909 LYASIYINTLG
+909 
-920 E
+920 

>member
-1 MVNYAQ
+1 MANYAQ
-7 KFNVSPMNT
+7 ILNVSPMNT
-16 PAVLPD
+16 PAVLPS
-22 VPTIHSGEPS
+22 VPVIHSGEPN
-32 WGDIAGTALEGA
+32 WGDIAGDAFEGA

-53 IKKEQEKASAEAA
+53 IKQKQEKASAEAA

-72 NYARDMQRL
+72 NYAREMQRL

-196 YPEEHSRLKS
+196 YPEEHARLKS

-214 NVTGQVLESIAEDL
+214 NITGQVLESIAEDL
-228 HNNTDM
+228 HNNTEM
-234 FKDPVKV
+234 YKDPVKV

-283 AILGVS
+283 EILSVS

-294 DVIDYRKTQADY
+294 DIIDYRKTQADY

-331 AFANTAEGQRTV
+331 AFANTAEGQKTV

-351 SAAEGIN
+351 AASEGIN

-385 LKGSSAVSVAQAINV
+385 LKGSSAVSVAKSINDV
-400 PSIADVPDRDFDAV
+400 PSIADLPDRDFDAV

-470 SATKG
+470 SATEG
-475 GQNLRYIMQ
+475 AQNLRYIIH
-484 RSTIGNN
+484 RSTIFNN
-491 LRVNNKGHLVFV
+491 LRVNNKGQLVFV

-511 VAEGAAEQYENFGSM
+511 VAEGAAEQFENFGGM

-533 VQAITGLSGQEL
+533 VQATTGLSGQGL
-545 VDFYKAL
+545 IDFYKAID
-552 GIPELA
+552 IPELA

-580 RVSTRTTVDNAYM
+580 RVSTKTTIA
-593 NVEDANT
+593 DA
-600 GGYAGLGTDLSNLQ
+600 GGYARLGIALSNLQ
-614 RPNEVPA
+614 RPDEEPA
-621 DNIERQNQLRAE
+621 DNIERQNKLRAE

-638 QAAELRAR
+638 KAAELRAR
-646 ADELERQ
+646 ADELEIQ
-653 TQNLSPAAMKEYGK
+653 TQNLSPAAMKEYGE
-667 GNSVAIKRARETAD
+667 GNKAAIKRAREAAD
-681 KIEESIKKQSQ
+681 KLEQGKQIT
-692 AEIKADKIEASSRIS
+692 ATSSIS

-715 DIDYSN
+715 DMDYSN

-729 KTVEEGSAADTER
+729 KTVEEGSAADAKR
-742 ENRIGEFDTKLN
+742 ESRAGEFDTKL
-754 SNEENHYQFWKQS
+754 SGNEENSYQLWKQS

-780 RGYFKEHGAEDAEGH
+780 RGYYQEHGTEDTDGH

-822 KWDEEGNFRIPLDT
+822 KWDEDGNFKIPLDT

-850 GAEPETIIM
+850 DAEPEALLKY
-859 FDNPK
+859 DNPK
-864 AEKEIKN
+864 AEKEVDK
-871 LEDRVTSYNKQ
+871 LEAKLNRYRQQ
-882 LDDERES
+882 LNDERES
-889 ADVKREIR
+889 ADVKRHIR
-897 RELAEIRNKIAR
+897 REREDIQRQLKA
-909 LYASIYINTLG
+909 LYNSIYIDTLG

>member
-7 KFNVSPMNT
+7 KLNVSKMDT
-16 PAVLPD
+16 PEVLPS
-22 VPTIHSGEPS
+22 VPVIHSGEPN

-53 IKKEQEKASAEAA
+53 IKQKQEKADAEAA

-72 NYARDMQRL
+72 NYAREMQRL

-176 NSLDFAIELQNK
+176 NSLDFAIELQNQ

-196 YPEEHSRLKS
+196 YPEEHARLKS

-214 NVTGQVLESIAEDL
+214 NVTGQALESIAEDL
-228 HNNTDM
+228 HNNTEM

-269 LSRAGAYSLYDNEK
+269 LSRAGAYSIYDNEK

-331 AFANTAEGQRTV
+331 AFAILPEGQRTI

-385 LKGSSAVSVAQAINV
+385 LKGSAASSVAQAINV
-400 PSIADVPDRDFDAV
+400 PSIADVPARDFDAV
-414 ISNARGV
+414 VSNARGV
-421 AAFFSNPY
+421 SAFFSNPH
-429 TQATKRQLSTSNK
+429 TQATKQLLLSSNK
-442 PNDNAVAA
+442 TNEKAVGM
-450 QMDAE
+450 QMDAD
-455 ERHAKALSN
+455 ERHAKALAN

-484 RSTIGNN
+484 KSTIGNN

-503 PGSSPIAA
+503 PGSSPLAA
-511 VAEGAAEQYENFGSM
+511 VAEGVAEQYENFGGM

-533 VQAITGLSGQEL
+533 VQATTGLSGQEL

-568 FNWSARSIEGSG
+568 FNWSARSSEAAMKEHGKVNKAAIKNAEEDAEAELVVSPDVLEESRQLNKDLFEPVTNDRIEGSG
-580 RVSTRTTVDNAYM
+580 RASTKTTVANAYM
-593 NVEDANT
+593 DVEDANAMLDAREAEEMEAVDKQDIDVDNMNKIIS
-600 GGYAGLGTDLSNLQ
+600 GYYEKISKD
-614 RPNEVPA
+614 
-621 DNIERQNQLRAE
+621 AE
-633 LKAAN
+633 
-638 QAAELRAR
+638 AAEKDLEIVEEEYRLAEER
-646 ADELERQ
+646 YESTHRDFYRRRLQELEEDR
-653 TQNLSPAAMKEYGK
+653 MM
-667 GNSVAIKRARETAD
+667 
-681 KIEESIKKQSQ
+681 
-692 AEIKADKIEASSRIS
+692 
-707 NSETLAFA
+707 
-715 DIDYSN
+715 
-721 RYPEAEIW
+721 
-729 KTVEEGSAADTER
+729 
-742 ENRIGEFDTKLN
+742 
-754 SNEENHYQFWKQS
+754 
-767 LPQQLQSEADYDL
+767 L
-780 RGYFKEHGAEDAEGH
+780 R
-795 LTDKYKKPNHPTFSV
+795 
-810 ESKYYKKGMWAG
+810 
-822 KWDEEGNFRIPLDT
+822 
-836 PKEKLKQLI
+836 
-845 EYWRS
+845 
-850 GAEPETIIM
+850 TII
-859 FDNPK
+859 NRR
-864 AEKEIKN
+864 I
-871 LEDRVTSYNKQ
+871 
-882 LDDERES
+882 
-889 ADVKREIR
+889 
-897 RELAEIRNKIAR
+897 REL
-909 LYASIYINTLG
+909 G

>member
-1 MVNYAQ
+1 MANYAQ
-7 KFNVSPMNT
+7 ILNVSPIKT
-16 PAVLPD
+16 PEVLPS
-22 VPTIHSGEPS
+22 VPVIHSGEPS

-44 GAIMQQVGG
+44 GTIMKTVGVQM
-53 IKKEQEKASAEAA
+53 KEQEKASAEAA
-66 ETLEGN
+66 ETMEGN
-72 NYARDMQRL
+72 NYAREMQRL

-129 INEKSRERWAKYDD
+129 INEKSRERWARYDD
-143 EAQLKTIQEMQS
+143 EAQLKVIQEMQS

-176 NSLDFAIELQNK
+176 NSLDFAIELQNR

-196 YPEEHSRLKS
+196 YPEEHARLKT

-256 VALDDASIIAETA
+256 VALNEASIIAETA
-269 LSRAGAYSLYDNEK
+269 LSRAGAYSLYDNDK
-283 AILGVS
+283 AILGIS

-306 AIGTEYPELVL
+306 AVGTEYPELVL

-331 AFANTAEGQRTV
+331 AFANTVEGQKTV

-358 QYVLDFSD
+358 TYVKDFSD

-371 NIAATLQRTDAPAI
+371 SMASALQRTDAPVI
-385 LKGSSAVSVAQAINV
+385 LKGSSAVSVAQSINDV
-400 PSIADVPDRDFDAV
+400 PSIADVPARDFDAV
-414 ISNARGV
+414 VSNARGV
-421 AAFFSNPY
+421 SAFFSNPH
-429 TQATKRQLSTSNK
+429 TQATKQLLLSSNR
-442 PNDNAVAA
+442 PNEKAVGM

-470 SATKG
+470 SATEG

-491 LRVNNKGHLVFV
+491 LRVNNKGQLVFV

-511 VAEGAAEQYENFGSM
+511 VAEGVAEQFENYGGM

-533 VQAITGLSGQEL
+533 VQATTGLSGQEL

-568 FNWSARSIEGSG
+568 FNWSARSSE
-580 RVSTRTTVDNAYM
+580 
-593 NVEDANT
+593 
-600 GGYAGLGTDLSNLQ
+600 
-614 RPNEVPA
+614 
-621 DNIERQNQLRAE
+621 
-633 LKAAN
+633 
-638 QAAELRAR
+638 AAELRAR
-646 ADELERQ
+646 ADELERR
-653 TQNLSPAAMKEYGK
+653 TNNLSPAAMKEYGE
-667 GNSVAIKRARETAD
+667 GNKAAIKKAREAAD
-681 KIEESIKKQSQ
+681 RIEGSGRVSTKTTVANAYMDVED
-692 AEIKADKIEASSRIS
+692 ANAMLDAR
-707 NSETLAFA
+707 
-715 DIDYSN
+715 
-721 RYPEAEIW
+721 EAEEMEAVDKHDVDVDNMNKIISGYYE
-729 KTVEEGSAADTER
+729 KISKDAEAAEKDLEIVEEEYRLAEER
-742 ENRIGEFDTKLN
+742 YESTHRDFYRRRLQEL
-754 SNEENHYQFWKQS
+754 EE
-767 LPQQLQSEADYDL
+767 DRMRL
-780 RGYFKEHGAEDAEGH
+780 R
-795 LTDKYKKPNHPTFSV
+795 
-810 ESKYYKKGMWAG
+810 
-822 KWDEEGNFRIPLDT
+822 
-836 PKEKLKQLI
+836 
-845 EYWRS
+845 
-850 GAEPETIIM
+850 TIINRR
-859 FDNPK
+859 D
-864 AEKEIKN
+864 
-871 LEDRVTSYNKQ
+871 
-882 LDDERES
+882 RES
-889 ADVKREIR
+889 
-897 RELAEIRNKIAR
+897 
-909 LYASIYINTLG
+909 G

>member
-7 KFNVSPMNT
+7 ILNVSSIDT
-16 PAVLPD
+16 PAVLPS
-22 VPTIHSGEPS
+22 VPVIHSGEPS
-32 WGDIAGTALEGA
+32 WGDIAGTALEGT

-53 IKKEQEKASAEAA
+53 IKQEQEKASAEAA

-72 NYARDMQRL
+72 NYAREMQRL

-176 NSLDFAIELQNK
+176 NSLDFAIELQNQ

-196 YPEEHSRLKS
+196 YPEEHARLKS

-256 VALDDASIIAETA
+256 VSLNEASIIAETA

-331 AFANTAEGQRTV
+331 AFAITPEGQSTV

-351 SAAEGIN
+351 AAAEGIN
-358 QYVLDFSD
+358 KYVTDFSD

-371 NIAATLQRTDAPAI
+371 NIASTLQRTDAPAI
-385 LKGSSAVSVAQAINV
+385 LKGSAASSVAQAINA
-400 PSIADVPDRDFDAV
+400 PSIADVPTRDFDAV

-421 AAFFSNPY
+421 AAFFSNPH
-429 TQATKRQLSTSNK
+429 TQATKQLLLSSNK
-442 PNDNAVAA
+442 PNEKAVGM
-450 QMDAE
+450 QMDAD
-455 ERHAKALSN
+455 ERHSKALAN

-470 SATKG
+470 SATEG
-475 GQNLRYIMQ
+475 GQSLRYIMQ

-491 LRVNNKGHLVFV
+491 LRVNNKGQLVFV
-503 PGSSPIAA
+503 PGSSPLAA
-511 VAEGAAEQYENFGSM
+511 VAEGIAEQFENYGGM

-533 VQAITGLSGQEL
+533 VQATTGLSGQEL
-545 VDFYKAL
+545 IDFYKAL

-558 SGERVQNAPA
+558 SGERVQGAPA
-568 FNWSARSIEGSG
+568 FNWSARSSE
-580 RVSTRTTVDNAYM
+580 
-593 NVEDANT
+593 
-600 GGYAGLGTDLSNLQ
+600 
-614 RPNEVPA
+614 
-621 DNIERQNQLRAE
+621 
-633 LKAAN
+633 
-638 QAAELRAR
+638 AAELRAR
-646 ADELERQ
+646 ADALERQ

-667 GNSVAIKRARETAD
+667 GNKAVIQKVREVADKLEQKAREAAD
-681 KIEESIKKQSQ
+681 KLEQGDEYVV
-692 AEIKADKIEASSRIS
+692 SSRIS
-707 NSETLAFA
+707 RSDTMTNAFYDMSPEDQEAMVAAREAEFMEAVDKPDA
-715 DIDYSN
+715 DIDNTQKITSGY
-721 RYPEAEIW
+721 YEKLAKDAEAAEKELEEVEAEI
-729 KTVEEGSAADTER
+729 
-742 ENRIGEFDTKLN
+742 I
-754 SNEENHYQFWKQS
+754 
-767 LPQQLQSEADYDL
+767 
-780 RGYFKEHGAEDAEGH
+780 
-795 LTDKYKKPNHPTFSV
+795 
-810 ESKYYKKGMWAG
+810 
-822 KWDEEGNFRIPLDT
+822 
-836 PKEKLKQLI
+836 
-845 EYWRS
+845 
-850 GAEPETIIM
+850 
-859 FDNPK
+859 K
-864 AEKEIKN
+864 AEERYELTGRQHYLDMLKG
-871 LEDRVTSYNKQ
+871 LE
-882 LDDERES
+882 EE
-889 ADVKREIR
+889 R
-897 RELAEIRNKIAR
+897 RELNAIINKKYR
-909 LYASIYINTLG
+909 
-920 E
+920 EFEE

>member
-1 MVNYAQ
+1 MSNYAQ
-7 KFNVSPMNT
+7 ILNVSPMNT
-16 PAVLPD
+16 PAVLPS
-22 VPTIHSGEPS
+22 VPVIHSGEPS
-32 WGDIAGTALEGA
+32 WGDIAGTALEGG
-44 GAIMQQVGG
+44 GAIMQTVGRQM
-53 IKKEQEKASAEAA
+53 KEQEKASAEAA

-72 NYARDMQRL
+72 NYAREMQRL

-176 NSLDFAIELQNK
+176 NNLDFAIELQNQ

-196 YPEEHSRLKS
+196 YPEEHARLKA

-256 VALDDASIIAETA
+256 VALNEASILAETA

-306 AIGTEYPELVL
+306 AISTEYPELVL

-331 AFANTAEGQRTV
+331 AFANTAEGQSTV

-351 SAAEGIN
+351 AAAEGIN
-358 QYVLDFSD
+358 KYVIDFSD

-385 LKGSSAVSVAQAINV
+385 LKGSAASSVAQAINNV
-400 PSIADVPDRDFDAV
+400 PSIADLPARDFDAV
-414 ISNARGV
+414 VSNARGV
-421 AAFFSNPY
+421 SAFFSNPH
-429 TQATKRQLSTSNK
+429 TQATKQLLLSSNK
-442 PNDNAVAA
+442 PNEKAVGM
-450 QMDAE
+450 QMDAD
-455 ERHAKALSN
+455 ERHSKALAN

-470 SATKG
+470 SATEG

-491 LRVNNKGHLVFV
+491 LRVNNKGQLVFV
-503 PGSSPIAA
+503 PGSSPLAA
-511 VAEGAAEQYENFGSM
+511 VAEGVAEQFENYGGM

-533 VQAITGLSGQEL
+533 VQATTGLSGQEL

-552 GIPELA
+552 GIPELT
-558 SGERVQNAPA
+558 SGERVQRAPA
-568 FNWSARSIEGSG
+568 FNWSARSSE
-580 RVSTRTTVDNAYM
+580 
-593 NVEDANT
+593 
-600 GGYAGLGTDLSNLQ
+600 
-614 RPNEVPA
+614 
-621 DNIERQNQLRAE
+621 
-633 LKAAN
+633 
-638 QAAELRAR
+638 AAELRVR

-653 TQNLSPAAMKEYGK
+653 TQNLSPAAMKEYGE
-667 GNSVAIKRARETAD
+667 GNKAAIKKAREAAD
-681 KIEESIKKQSQ
+681 R
-692 AEIKADKIEASSRIS
+692 IEASSRIS
-707 NSETLAFA
+707 HSEPLAFA
-715 DIDYSN
+715 FAQ
-721 RYPEAEIW
+721 P
-729 KTVEEGSAADTER
+729 
-742 ENRIGEFDTKLN
+742 
-754 SNEENHYQFWKQS
+754 
-767 LPQQLQSEADYDL
+767 
-780 RGYFKEHGAEDAEGH
+780 AEDPYGEGMPSDMIEH
-795 LTDKYKKPNHPTFSV
+795 NNKVQEDIEAQLNIANVVAK
-810 ESKYYKKGMWAG
+810 A
-822 KWDEEGNFRIPLDT
+822 I
-836 PKEKLKQLI
+836 LK
-845 EYWRS
+845 
-850 GAEPETIIM
+850 AEPGSEDYNELMQVLTRQNKILEEYGVEPV
-859 FDNPK
+859 DPY
-864 AEKEIKN
+864 
-871 LEDRVTSYNKQ
+871 EDR
-882 LDDERES
+882 
-889 ADVKREIR
+889 
-897 RELAEIRNKIAR
+897 
-909 LYASIYINTLG
+909 
-920 E
+920 

>member
-1 MVNYAQ
+1 MANYAQ
-7 KFNVSPMNT
+7 ILNVSPIKT
-16 PAVLPD
+16 PEVLPS
-22 VPTIHSGEPS
+22 VPVIHSGEPS

-44 GAIMQQVGG
+44 GAIMHTVGG
-53 IKKEQEKASAEAA
+53 QMKEQEKASAKAA
-66 ETLEGN
+66 ETMEGN
-72 NYARDMQRL
+72 NYAREMQRL

-102 DTYLSRGVLK
+102 DAYLSRGVLK
-112 ADKLASIRNSYD
+112 ADKLATIRNSYD

-143 EAQLKTIQEMQS
+143 EAQLKVIQEMQS

-176 NSLDFAIELQNK
+176 NSLDFAIELQNR

-196 YPEEHSRLKS
+196 YPDEHERLKT

-256 VALDDASIIAETA
+256 VALNEASIIAETA
-269 LSRAGAYSLYDNEK
+269 LSRAGAYSLYDNDK

-306 AIGTEYPELVL
+306 AIDTEYPELVL

-331 AFANTAEGQRTV
+331 AFANTVEGQKTV

-351 SAAEGIN
+351 AAAEGIN
-358 QYVLDFSD
+358 QYVTDFSD

-371 NIAATLQRTDAPAI
+371 NMASALQRTDAPVI
-385 LKGSSAVSVAQAINV
+385 LKGSSAVSVAQSINDV
-400 PSIADVPDRDFDAV
+400 PSIADLPDRDFDAV

-421 AAFFSNPY
+421 SAFFSNPH
-429 TQATKRQLSTSNK
+429 TQATKQLLLSSNK
-442 PNDNAVAA
+442 PNEKAVGM

-470 SATKG
+470 SATEG

-491 LRVNNKGHLVFV
+491 LRVNNKGQLVFV

-511 VAEGAAEQYENFGSM
+511 VAEGVAEQFEGYGNM
-526 IDTINRD
+526 IDTINSD
-533 VQAITGLSGQEL
+533 VQATTGLTGQGL
-545 VDFYKAL
+545 IDFYKAL
-552 GIPELA
+552 GIPELS
-558 SGERVQNAPA
+558 SGERVQGAPA
-568 FNWSARSIEGSG
+568 FNWTSKKSE
-580 RVSTRTTVDNAYM
+580 
-593 NVEDANT
+593 
-600 GGYAGLGTDLSNLQ
+600 
-614 RPNEVPA
+614 
-621 DNIERQNQLRAE
+621 
-633 LKAAN
+633 
-638 QAAELRAR
+638 
-646 ADELERQ
+646 ADEIRERVERLKEQ
-653 TQNLSPAAMKEYGK
+653 KKHMSSVALKEYGK
-667 GNSVAIKRARETAD
+667 GLDADIKAAEDWLKNND
-681 KIEESIKKQSQ
+681 KIVS
-692 AEIKADKIEASSRIS
+692 SSRIS

-715 DIDYSN
+715 KLDYSN
-721 RYPEAEIW
+721 KYPDAEIW
-729 KTVEEGSAADTER
+729 KTVEESSAADTRAAQGLSEYDTELGAAVKADEEAER
-742 ENRIGEFDTKLN
+742 KQETIDSYKTPEEIAILADIVNQIESSGDDSAKSSKGAIGGMQLMPDTYKDTAKKHGLPLDGINNPQYNKIAGELYLQELYNKYDGDVEKTLAAYNYGRGKVDKILKEYGN
-754 SNEENHYQFWKQS
+754 SWKRY
-767 LPQQLQSEADYDL
+767 LPTETKNYL
-780 RGYFKEHGAEDAEGH
+780 K
-795 LTDKYKKPNHPTFSV
+795 
-810 ESKYYKKGMWAG
+810 KYYKILS
-822 KWDEEGNFRIPLDT
+822 EGA
-836 PKEKLKQLI
+836 
-845 EYWRS
+845 W
-850 GAEPETIIM
+850 
-859 FDNPK
+859 
-864 AEKEIKN
+864 
-871 LEDRVTSYNKQ
+871 
-882 LDDERES
+882 
-889 ADVKREIR
+889 
-897 RELAEIRNKIAR
+897 
-909 LYASIYINTLG
+909 
-920 E
+920 

>member
-7 KFNVSPMNT
+7 KLNVSKMDT
-16 PAVLPD
+16 PEVLPS
-22 VPTIHSGEPS
+22 VPVIHSGEPN
-32 WGDIAGTALEGA
+32 WGGIAGTALEGA
-44 GAIMQQVGG
+44 GAIMKQVGG
-53 IKKEQEKASAEAA
+53 IKKEQERASAESA

-72 NYARDMQRL
+72 NYAREMQRL

-112 ADKLASIRNSYD
+112 ADKLATIRNSYD

-176 NSLDFAIELQNK
+176 NSLDFAIELQNQ

-196 YPEEHSRLKS
+196 YPEEHARLKS

-228 HNNTDM
+228 HNNTEM

-247 LVAFLTRQK
+247 LAAFLTRHK
-256 VALDDASIIAETA
+256 VAIDDASIIAETA

-283 AILGVS
+283 EILSVS

-351 SAAEGIN
+351 SAAEGIDK
-358 QYVLDFSD
+358 YVVDFSD

-385 LKGSSAVSVAQAINV
+385 LKGSSAVSVAKSINDV
-400 PSIADVPDRDFDAV
+400 PSIADLPDRDFDAV

-421 AAFFSNPY
+421 SAFFNNPH
-429 TQATKRQLSTSNK
+429 TQATKQLLLSSNK
-442 PNDNAVAA
+442 PNEKAVGM

-470 SATKG
+470 SATEG
-475 GQNLRYIMQ
+475 AQNLRYILQ
-484 RSTIGNN
+484 RSTVFNN
-491 LRVNNKGHLVFV
+491 LRVNNKGQLVFV
-503 PGSSPIAA
+503 PGSSPLAA
-511 VAEGAAEQYENFGSM
+511 VAEGVAEQFENFGGM

-533 VQAITGLSGQEL
+533 VQSTTGLTGQGL
-545 VDFYKAL
+545 IDFYKAID
-552 GIPELA
+552 IPELA

-568 FNWSARSIEGSG
+568 FNWSARSSE
-580 RVSTRTTVDNAYM
+580 
-593 NVEDANT
+593 
-600 GGYAGLGTDLSNLQ
+600 
-614 RPNEVPA
+614 
-621 DNIERQNQLRAE
+621 
-633 LKAAN
+633 
-638 QAAELRAR
+638 AAELRAR
-646 ADELERQ
+646 ADALEESTNR
-653 TQNLSPAAMKEYGK
+653 LSPAAMKEYGE
-667 GNSVAIKRARETAD
+667 GNKAAIKRAREAAD
-681 KIEESIKKQSQ
+681 KLEQGKQIT
-692 AEIKADKIEASSRIS
+692 ATSSIS

-715 DIDYSN
+715 DMDYSN

-729 KTVEEGSAADTER
+729 KTVEEGSAADAKR
-742 ENRIGEFDTKLN
+742 ENRTGEFDTKLN
-754 SNEENHYQFWKQS
+754 NSEENSYQLWKQS
-767 LPQQLQSEADYDL
+767 LPQQLQSETDYDL
-780 RGYFKEHGAEDAEGH
+780 RGYYQEHGTEDTDGH

-822 KWDEEGNFRIPLDT
+822 KWDEDGDFRIPLDT

-850 GAEPETIIM
+850 DAEPEALLKY
-859 FDNPK
+859 DNPK
-864 AEKEIKN
+864 AEKEVDK
-871 LEDRVTSYNKQ
+871 LEAKLNRYRQQ
-882 LDDERES
+882 LNDERES
-889 ADVKREIR
+889 ADVKRHIR
-897 RELAEIRNKIAR
+897 REREDIQRQLKA
-909 LYASIYINTLG
+909 LYNSIYIDTLG

>member
-1 MVNYAQ
+1 MSNYAQ
-7 KFNVSPMNT
+7 ILNVSPMNT
-16 PAVLPD
+16 PAVLPS
-22 VPTIHSGEPS
+22 VPVIHSGEPS

-53 IKKEQEKASAEAA
+53 IKQEQEKASAESA

-72 NYARDMQRL
+72 NYAREMQRL

-143 EAQLKTIQEMQS
+143 EAQLKPIQEMQS

-256 VALDDASIIAETA
+256 VAIDEASIIAETA

-331 AFANTAEGQRTV
+331 AFAILPEGQRTI

-351 SAAEGIN
+351 AAATGIN

-385 LKGSSAVSVAQAINV
+385 LKGSAASSVAQAINV
-400 PSIADVPDRDFDAV
+400 PSIADVPARDFDAV
-414 ISNARGV
+414 VSNARGV
-421 AAFFSNPY
+421 AAFFSNPH
-429 TQATKRQLSTSNK
+429 TQATKQLLLSSNK
-442 PNDNAVAA
+442 PNEKAVGM
-450 QMDAE
+450 QMDAD
-455 ERHAKALSN
+455 ERHSKALAN

-484 RSTIGNN
+484 KSTIGNN

-503 PGSSPIAA
+503 PGSSPIVA
-511 VAEGAAEQYENFGSM
+511 VAEGVAEQFENFGGM

-533 VQAITGLSGQEL
+533 VQATTGLSGQEL

-568 FNWSARSIEGSG
+568 FNWSARSSEAAELRARARGNIKGTQIEDIVEDAETELEVSPDVLEESRRLNKDLFEPVTYDRIEGSG
-580 RVSTRTTVDNAYM
+580 RVST
-593 NVEDANT
+593 
-600 GGYAGLGTDLSNLQ
+600 
-614 RPNEVPA
+614 
-621 DNIERQNQLRAE
+621 
-633 LKAAN
+633 
-638 QAAELRAR
+638 
-646 ADELERQ
+646 
-653 TQNLSPAAMKEYGK
+653 
-667 GNSVAIKRARETAD
+667 
-681 KIEESIKKQSQ
+681 
-692 AEIKADKIEASSRIS
+692 
-707 NSETLAFA
+707 
-715 DIDYSN
+715 
-721 RYPEAEIW
+721 
-729 KTVEEGSAADTER
+729 
-742 ENRIGEFDTKLN
+742 
-754 SNEENHYQFWKQS
+754 
-767 LPQQLQSEADYDL
+767 
-780 RGYFKEHGAEDAEGH
+780 
-795 LTDKYKKPNHPTFSV
+795 
-810 ESKYYKKGMWAG
+810 
-822 KWDEEGNFRIPLDT
+822 
-836 PKEKLKQLI
+836 
-845 EYWRS
+845 
-850 GAEPETIIM
+850 
-859 FDNPK
+859 
-864 AEKEIKN
+864 
-871 LEDRVTSYNKQ
+871 
-882 LDDERES
+882 
-889 ADVKREIR
+889 
-897 RELAEIRNKIAR
+897 
-909 LYASIYINTLG
+909 
-920 E
+920 

>member
-7 KFNVSPMNT
+7 KLNVSKMDT
-16 PAVLPD
+16 PEVLPS
-22 VPTIHSGEPS
+22 VPVIHSGEPN
-32 WGDIAGTALEGA
+32 WGDIAGTALEG
-44 GAIMQQVGG
+44 G
-53 IKKEQEKASAEAA
+53 IKKKQEKADAEAA

-72 NYARDMQRL
+72 NYAREMQRL

-176 NSLDFAIELQNK
+176 NSLDFAIELQNQ

-196 YPEEHSRLKS
+196 YPEEHARLKS

-214 NVTGQVLESIAEDL
+214 NVTGQALESIAEDL
-228 HNNTDM
+228 HNNTEM

-269 LSRAGAYSLYDNEK
+269 LSRAGAYSIYDNEK

-331 AFANTAEGQRTV
+331 AFAILPEGQRTI

-385 LKGSSAVSVAQAINV
+385 LKGSAASSVAQAINV
-400 PSIADVPDRDFDAV
+400 PSIADVPARDFDAV
-414 ISNARGV
+414 VSNARGV
-421 AAFFSNPY
+421 SAFFSNPH
-429 TQATKRQLSTSNK
+429 TQATKQLLLSSNK
-442 PNDNAVAA
+442 TNEKAVGM
-450 QMDAE
+450 QMDAD
-455 ERHAKALSN
+455 ERHAKALAN

-484 RSTIGNN
+484 KSTIGNN

-503 PGSSPIAA
+503 PGSSPLAA
-511 VAEGAAEQYENFGSM
+511 VAEGVAEQYENFGGM

-533 VQAITGLSGQEL
+533 VQATTGLSGQEL

-568 FNWSARSIEGSG
+568 FNWSARSSEAAMKEHGKVNKAAIKNAEEDAEAELVVSPDVLEESRQLNKDLFEPVTNDRIEGSG
-580 RVSTRTTVDNAYM
+580 RASTKTTVANAYM
-593 NVEDANT
+593 DVEDANAMLDAREAEEMEAVDKQDIDVDNMNKIIS
-600 GGYAGLGTDLSNLQ
+600 GYYEKISKD
-614 RPNEVPA
+614 
-621 DNIERQNQLRAE
+621 AE
-633 LKAAN
+633 
-638 QAAELRAR
+638 AAEKDLEIVEEEYRLAEER
-646 ADELERQ
+646 YESTHRDFYRRRLQELEEDR
-653 TQNLSPAAMKEYGK
+653 MM
-667 GNSVAIKRARETAD
+667 
-681 KIEESIKKQSQ
+681 
-692 AEIKADKIEASSRIS
+692 
-707 NSETLAFA
+707 
-715 DIDYSN
+715 
-721 RYPEAEIW
+721 
-729 KTVEEGSAADTER
+729 
-742 ENRIGEFDTKLN
+742 
-754 SNEENHYQFWKQS
+754 
-767 LPQQLQSEADYDL
+767 L
-780 RGYFKEHGAEDAEGH
+780 R
-795 LTDKYKKPNHPTFSV
+795 
-810 ESKYYKKGMWAG
+810 
-822 KWDEEGNFRIPLDT
+822 
-836 PKEKLKQLI
+836 
-845 EYWRS
+845 
-850 GAEPETIIM
+850 TII
-859 FDNPK
+859 NRR
-864 AEKEIKN
+864 I
-871 LEDRVTSYNKQ
+871 
-882 LDDERES
+882 
-889 ADVKREIR
+889 
-897 RELAEIRNKIAR
+897 REL
-909 LYASIYINTLG
+909 G

>member
-7 KFNVSPMNT
+7 ILNVSSIDT
-16 PAVLPD
+16 PAVLPS
-22 VPTIHSGEPS
+22 VPVIHSGEPS
-32 WGDIAGTALEGA
+32 WGDIAAGALEGT

-53 IKKEQEKASAEAA
+53 IKQEQEKASAAAA

-72 NYARDMQRL
+72 NYAREMQRL

-129 INEKSRERWAKYDD
+129 INEKSRERWARYDD

-176 NSLDFAIELQNK
+176 NSLDFAIELQNQ

-196 YPEEHSRLKS
+196 YPEEHARLKS

-256 VALDDASIIAETA
+256 VALSEASIIAETA

-331 AFANTAEGQRTV
+331 AFANTAEGKKTV
-343 KALASNFK
+343 NALASNFL
-351 SAAEGIN
+351 AAATGIN

-385 LKGSSAVSVAQAINV
+385 LKGSSAVSVAKSINDV
-400 PSIADVPDRDFDAV
+400 PSIADLPDRDFDAV

-421 AAFFSNPY
+421 AAFFSNPH

-442 PNDNAVAA
+442 PNDNVVAE

-455 ERHAKALSN
+455 ERRAKALSN

-470 SATKG
+470 SATEG
-475 GQNLRYIMQ
+475 AQNLRYIIQ
-484 RSTIGNN
+484 RSTIFNN
-491 LRVNNKGHLVFV
+491 LRVNNRGQLVYV
-503 PGSSPIAA
+503 PGSSPLAA
-511 VAEGAAEQYENFGSM
+511 VAEGVAEQFENFGGM
-526 IDTINRD
+526 IDSINRD
-533 VQAITGLSGQEL
+533 VQATTGLTGQGL
-545 VDFYKAL
+545 IDFYKAID
-552 GIPELA
+552 IPELA
-558 SGERVQNAPA
+558 SGERVQDAPA
-568 FNWSARSIEGSG
+568 FNWSARSSE
-580 RVSTRTTVDNAYM
+580 
-593 NVEDANT
+593 
-600 GGYAGLGTDLSNLQ
+600 
-614 RPNEVPA
+614 
-621 DNIERQNQLRAE
+621 
-633 LKAAN
+633 
-638 QAAELRAR
+638 AAELRAR

-653 TQNLSPAAMKEYGK
+653 TKNLSPAAKKEYGK
-667 GNSVAIKRARETAD
+667 GNKAAIQKAREVAD
-681 KIEESIKKQSQ
+681 KLEQGDEYVV
-692 AEIKADKIEASSRIS
+692 SSRIS
-707 NSETLAFA
+707 RSDTMTNAFYDMSPEDQEAMVAAREAEFMEAVDKPDADMDNTQKITSGYYEKLAKDA
-715 DIDYSN
+715 EAAEKELEEV
-721 RYPEAEIW
+721 EAEI
-729 KTVEEGSAADTER
+729 
-742 ENRIGEFDTKLN
+742 I
-754 SNEENHYQFWKQS
+754 
-767 LPQQLQSEADYDL
+767 
-780 RGYFKEHGAEDAEGH
+780 
-795 LTDKYKKPNHPTFSV
+795 
-810 ESKYYKKGMWAG
+810 
-822 KWDEEGNFRIPLDT
+822 
-836 PKEKLKQLI
+836 
-845 EYWRS
+845 
-850 GAEPETIIM
+850 
-859 FDNPK
+859 K
-864 AEKEIKN
+864 AEERYELTGRQHYLDMLKG
-871 LEDRVTSYNKQ
+871 LE
-882 LDDERES
+882 EE
-889 ADVKREIR
+889 R
-897 RELAEIRNKIAR
+897 RELNAIINKKYR
-909 LYASIYINTLG
+909 
-920 E
+920 EFEE